1 MIIDPKEHKTGISD
15 RRIIRTAL
23 EVLIKKE
30 QRRLT
35 QLGRPRL
42 REQCEDDIARAQD
55 LLIRYKN

>member
-1 MIIDPKEHKTGISD
+1 MIIGPKEHKTSCNA
-15 RRIIRTAL
+15 RHIIRTAL

-55 LLIRYKN
+55 LLIRFEN